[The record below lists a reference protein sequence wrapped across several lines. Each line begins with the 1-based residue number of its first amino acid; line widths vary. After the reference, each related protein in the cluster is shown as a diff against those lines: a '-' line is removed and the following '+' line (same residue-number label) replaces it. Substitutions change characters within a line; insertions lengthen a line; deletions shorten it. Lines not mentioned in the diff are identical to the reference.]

1 MNRVRVAFESSAVSD
16 AARSAGAEVLS
27 NGATESRYVVAGPG
41 CRRSARREQG
51 IAHVGWGIVT
61 VPEIS
66 RASVGLRSERG
77 PVLLAVMLS
86 IGLVA
91 IDATILATAVPAIV
105 DDLGGFTSFPWL
117 FSIYLLAQAVS
128 VPIYG
133 KVADLYGRKP
143 VMLLGIGLFVL
154 GSLLCGVAWS
164 MPALIVFRLVQ
175 GLGAGAVQPMGM
187 TIVGDIYSL
196 AERAKVQGYI
206 ASVWAMASVVGPTLG
221 GVFAD
226 YLSWR
231 WIFFINLPLGIAAG
245 WVFWRR
251 FGENVERRRHSV
263 DYWGATLLAAG
274 GSLLLLGLLE
284 GGVRWAWD
292 SAPGIGIFV
301 GATVLLLTFVAVESR
316 TPEPV
321 LPLWIFRRRVLN
333 AANSGAFIV
342 GVLMLGLTSYV
353 PLYAQGVLGH
363 GALVAGLA
371 LAAMTIGWPIAAAT
385 SGRFY
390 LSIGFRR
397 TVLMGAL
404 FVIAGAAL
412 LLPVGTDSSLWQLAL
427 PCFVMGIGF
436 GYVASPGVI
445 VAQSS
450 VGWEH
455 RGVATGSNM
464 FARSMGSAVGVAVFG
479 AIVNAR
485 VANAAP
491 SGTSLDLEQLSAGVL
506 APAIHAVFACS
517 AVVALILLLSGL
529 LMPRHAGTEATADS

>member
-1 MNRVRVAFESSAVSD
+1 VSA
-16 AARSAGAEVLS
+16 
-27 NGATESRYVVAGPG
+27 
-41 CRRSARREQG
+41 
-51 IAHVGWGIVT
+51 
-61 VPEIS
+61 PEIT

-77 PVLLAVMLS
+77 PILLAVMLS

-91 IDATILATAVPAIV
+91 IDSTILATAVPAVV

-143 VMLLGIGLFVL
+143 VMLLGIALFVV

-164 MPALIVFRLVQ
+164 MPALIFFRLVQ

-187 TIVGDIYSL
+187 TIVGDIYSM

-231 WIFFINLPLGIAAG
+231 WIFFVNLPLGIAAG
-245 WVFWRR
+245 WVLWRR
-251 FGENVERRRHSV
+251 FDETVERRKHSI
-263 DYWGATLLAAG
+263 DYLGAVLLAAG

-284 GGVRWAWD
+284 GGVRWEWG
-292 SAPGIGIFV
+292 SASGIAIFV
-301 GATVLLLTFVAVESR
+301 AAAALIGAFVAVEAR

-333 AANSGAFIV
+333 ASNSGSFVV

-363 GALVAGLA
+363 GALVAGLT

-390 LSIGFRR
+390 LTIGFRK

-404 FVIAGAAL
+404 FVIVGAAL
-412 LLPVGTDSSLWQLAL
+412 LLPVSADSGLWQLAL

-436 GYVASPGVI
+436 GYVASPGVV

-450 VGWEH
+450 VGWQH
-455 RGVATGSNM
+455 RGVATGTNM

-479 AIVNAR
+479 AIVNTR
-485 VANAAP
+485 VAHDAP
-491 SGTSLDLEQLSAGVL
+491 SGSALDLEHLSAGVL
-506 APAIHAVFACS
+506 APAIHTVFVCS
-517 AVVALILLLSGL
+517 AVVALALLLSGL
-529 LMPRHAGTEATADS
+529 LMPRRAGTEVSTDA

>member
-1 MNRVRVAFESSAVSD
+1 MSAP
-16 AARSAGAEVLS
+16 EV
-27 NGATESRYVVAGPG
+27 T
-41 CRRSARREQG
+41 
-51 IAHVGWGIVT
+51 
-61 VPEIS
+61 

-77 PVLLAVMLS
+77 PLLLAVMLS

-143 VMLLGIGLFVL
+143 VMLFGIGLFVA
-154 GSLLCGVAWS
+154 GSLLCGIAWS
-164 MPALIVFRLVQ
+164 MPALIFFRLVQ

-196 AERAKVQGYI
+196 AERATVQGYI
-206 ASVWAMASVVGPTLG
+206 ASVWAIASIVGPTLG
-221 GVFAD
+221 GIFAD

-231 WIFFINLPLGIAAG
+231 WIFFINLPLGIAAA
-245 WVFWRR
+245 WVMWRR
-251 FGENVERRRHSV
+251 FDEDIEPREHSI
-263 DYWGATLLAAG
+263 DYAGAVLLAAG
-274 GSLLLLGLLE
+274 GSLLLVGLLE
-284 GGVRWAWD
+284 GGVRWEWD
-292 SAPGIGIFV
+292 SLASVGMFV
-301 GATVLLLTFVAVESR
+301 AAALLLVAFVRVEAR
-316 TPEPV
+316 TAEPV

-333 AANSGAFIV
+333 ASNSGALIV

-353 PLYAQGVLGH
+353 PLYAQAVLGH

-385 SGRFY
+385 GGRFY
-390 LSIGFRR
+390 LTIGFRR
-397 TVLMGAL
+397 TVLMGA
-404 FVIAGAAL
+404 VIVVVGAAL
-412 LLPVGTDSSLWQLAL
+412 LLPVGADSALWQLAL

-450 VGWEH
+450 VGWKH
-455 RGVATGSNM
+455 RGVATGTNM

-479 AIVNAR
+479 AIVNSL
-485 VANAAP
+485 VAFDAP
-491 SGTSLDLEQLSAGVL
+491 AGKPLDLEHLSASVL
-506 APAIHAVFACS
+506 APAIHAVFVCS
-517 AVVALILLLSGL
+517 AVIALALLLSGL
-529 LMPRHAGTEATADS
+529 LMPHDAGTDEPTGS

>member
-1 MNRVRVAFESSAVSD
+1 
-16 AARSAGAEVLS
+16 
-27 NGATESRYVVAGPG
+27 
-41 CRRSARREQG
+41 
-51 IAHVGWGIVT
+51 
-61 VPEIS
+61 
-66 RASVGLRSERG
+66 
-77 PVLLAVMLS
+77 MLS

-91 IDATILATAVPAIV
+91 IDSTILATAVPAV
-105 DDLGGFTSFPWL
+105 VEDLGGFTSFPWL

-143 VMLLGIGLFVL
+143 VMLLGIGLFVV

-187 TIVGDIYSL
+187 TIVGDIYSM

-206 ASVWAMASVVGPTLG
+206 ASVWALASVVGPTLG

-231 WIFFINLPLGIAAG
+231 WIFLVNLPLGVAAG
-245 WVFWRR
+245 WVMLRR
-251 FGENVERRRHSV
+251 YDEHV
-263 DYWGATLLAAG
+263 DSRKHTIDYLGAVLLAAG
-274 GSLLLLGLLE
+274 GTLLLLGLLE
-284 GGVRWAWD
+284 GGVRWEWG
-292 SAPGIGIFV
+292 SAAGLFIFV
-301 GATVLLLTFVAVESR
+301 TAAVLLAAFVVVESR

-333 AANSGAFIV
+333 ASSSGAFVV

-363 GALVAGLA
+363 GAVAAGLA
-371 LAAMTIGWPIAAAT
+371 LAAMTIGWPIAAST

-390 LSIGFRR
+390 LTIGFRK

-412 LLPVGTDSSLWQLAL
+412 LLPVSANSALWALAL

-450 VGWEH
+450 VGWQH
-455 RGVATGSNM
+455 RGVATGTNM
-464 FARSMGSAVGVAVFG
+464 FFRSMGSAVGVAVFG
-479 AIVNAR
+479 AVVNSRLAGG
-485 VANAAP
+485 ATTGSP
-491 SGTSLDLEQLSAGVL
+491 LELEHLSASEL
-506 APAIHAVFACS
+506 ASALEAVFAS
-517 AVVALILLLSGL
+517 STVVALALLLSGL
-529 LMPRHAGTEATADS
+529 LMPRRAGTDAVANP

>member
-1 MNRVRVAFESSAVSD
+1 MSA
-16 AARSAGAEVLS
+16 
-27 NGATESRYVVAGPG
+27 P
-41 CRRSARREQG
+41 
-51 IAHVGWGIVT
+51 HVT
-61 VPEIS
+61 

-91 IDATILATAVPAIV
+91 IDATILATAVPAVV

-133 KVADLYGRKP
+133 KVSDLYGRKP
-143 VMLLGIGLFVL
+143 VMLLGIGLFVV
-154 GSLLCGVAWS
+154 GSLLCGLAWS
-164 MPALIVFRLVQ
+164 MPSLIAFRLVQ

-196 AERAKVQGYI
+196 EERATVQGYI
-206 ASVWAMASVVGPTLG
+206 ASVWALASVIGPTLG

-231 WIFFINLPLGIAAG
+231 WIFLVNLPLGLAAG
-245 WVFWRR
+245 WVVWRR
-251 FGENVERRRHSV
+251 FDERVERRDHAI
-263 DYWGATLLAAG
+263 DYLGAALLAVG

-284 GGVRWAWD
+284 GGVHWSWT
-292 SAPGIGIFV
+292 SATGVGIFV
-301 GATVLLLTFVAVESR
+301 AAGLLLVAFAAVESR
-316 TPEPV
+316 AAEPV
-321 LPLWIFRRRVLN
+321 LPPWVFRRRVLN
-333 AANSGAFIV
+333 AANSGAFVV

-371 LAAMTIGWPIAAAT
+371 LASMTIGWPIAAAT

-404 FVIAGAAL
+404 FAVAGAAL
-412 LLPVGTDSSLWQLAL
+412 LLLVDADSALWQLAL

-450 VGWEH
+450 VGWEQ
-455 RGVATGSNM
+455 RGVATGTNM
-464 FARSMGSAVGVAVFG
+464 FARSIGSAVGVAVFG
-479 AIVNAR
+479 AIVNSR
-485 VANAAP
+485 VADGGAGSTVA
-491 SGTSLDLEQLSAGVL
+491 LERLSADVL
-506 APAIHAVFACS
+506 APAIHAVFVCS
-517 AVVALILLLSGL
+517 AVVALALLVSGL
-529 LMPRHAGTEATADS
+529 LMPGRIEPADASG

>member
-1 MNRVRVAFESSAVSD
+1 VST
-16 AARSAGAEVLS
+16 
-27 NGATESRYVVAGPG
+27 TE
-41 CRRSARREQG
+41 
-51 IAHVGWGIVT
+51 IT
-61 VPEIS
+61 

-77 PVLLAVMLS
+77 PILLAVMLS

-91 IDATILATAVPAIV
+91 IDSTILATAVPAVV

-117 FSIYLLAQAVS
+117 FSIYLLSQAVA

-133 KVADLYGRKP
+133 KIADLYGRKP

-164 MPALIVFRLVQ
+164 MPTLILFRLVQ

-206 ASVWAMASVVGPTLG
+206 ASVWATASVVGPTLG

-231 WIFFINLPLGIAAG
+231 WIFWVNLPLGIAAG
-245 WVFWRR
+245 WVMWHRYNEDIDVR
-251 FGENVERRRHSV
+251 KHAI
-263 DYWGATLLAAG
+263 DYVGAVLLATG

-284 GGVRWAWD
+284 GGVRWEWG
-292 SAPGIGIFV
+292 SAAGLGVFL
-301 GATVLLLTFVAVESR
+301 GAAVLLATFIVVESR
-316 TPEPV
+316 TAEPV

-333 AANSGAFIV
+333 ASNSGAFVV

-363 GALVAGLA
+363 GALAAGLA
-371 LAAMTIGWPIAAAT
+371 LAAMTIGWPIAAST

-390 LSIGFRR
+390 LTIGFRR
-397 TVLMGAL
+397 TVLMGAV
-404 FVIAGAAL
+404 FVILGAAL
-412 LLPVGTDSSLWQLAL
+412 LLPVSADSALWALAL

-450 VGWEH
+450 VGWRH
-455 RGVATGSNM
+455 RGVATSTNM
-464 FARSMGSAVGVAVFG
+464 FSRSVGSAVGVAAFG
-479 AIVNAR
+479 AIVNSRLAGGTT
-485 VANAAP
+485 A
-491 SGTSLDLEQLSAGVL
+491 GTSLDLEQLSAGEL
-506 APAIHAVFACS
+506 APAIHTVFACS
-517 AVVALILLLSGL
+517 AVIALALLLSGL
-529 LMPRHAGTEATADS
+529 LMPHRAGRDTVATSSPTRT

>member
-1 MNRVRVAFESSAVSD
+1 MSA
-16 AARSAGAEVLS
+16 
-27 NGATESRYVVAGPG
+27 
-41 CRRSARREQG
+41 
-51 IAHVGWGIVT
+51 
-61 VPEIS
+61 PEIT

-77 PVLLAVMLS
+77 PLLLAVMLS

-91 IDATILATAVPAIV
+91 IDATILATAVPAVV

-154 GSLLCGVAWS
+154 GSLLCGIAWS
-164 MPALIVFRLVQ
+164 MPALIVFRLIQ

-206 ASVWAMASVVGPTLG
+206 AGVWATASVVGPTLG
-221 GVFAD
+221 GLFAD

-231 WIFFINLPLGIAAG
+231 WIFLVNLPLGVAAA
-245 WVFWRR
+245 WVMWRR
-251 FGENVERRRHSV
+251 FDEDVEPRKHAV
-263 DYWGATLLAAG
+263 DLVGAVLLAAG
-274 GSLLLLGLLE
+274 GALLLIGLLE
-284 GGVRWAWD
+284 GGVRWEWGSPAGL
-292 SAPGIGIFV
+292 GILG
-301 GATVLLLTFVAVESR
+301 GAVALLAAFVAVEARVS
-316 TPEPV
+316 EPV

-333 AANSGAFIV
+333 AANSGAFVV
-342 GVLMLGLTSYV
+342 GVLMLGLTTYV
-353 PLYAQGVLGH
+353 PLYAQAVLGH

-385 SGRFY
+385 GGRFY
-390 LSIGFRR
+390 LRIGFRR

-412 LLPVGTDSSLWQLAL
+412 LLLVDADSALWQLAL

-455 RGVATGSNM
+455 RGVATGTNM

-479 AIVNAR
+479 AIVNSR
-485 VANAAP
+485 VAGGAP
-491 SGTSLDLEQLSAGVL
+491 VGTQLDLEQLSAGVL
-506 APAIHAVFACS
+506 APAVHAVFVCS
-517 AVVALILLLSGL
+517 AAVALALVLSGL
-529 LMPRHAGTEATADS
+529 LMPRHAGRDALEDS

>member
-1 MNRVRVAFESSAVSD
+1 VSV
-16 AARSAGAEVLS
+16 S
-27 NGATESRYVVAGPG
+27 
-41 CRRSARREQG
+41 
-51 IAHVGWGIVT
+51 
-61 VPEIS
+61 EIT

-77 PVLLAVMLS
+77 PILLAVMLS

-91 IDATILATAVPAIV
+91 IDSTILATAVPAVV

-117 FSIYLLAQAVS
+117 FSIYLLAQAIA

-133 KVADLYGRKP
+133 KVADLNGRKP
-143 VMLLGIGLFVL
+143 VMLLGIGLFVV

-164 MPALIVFRLVQ
+164 MPALIFFRLVQ

-187 TIVGDIYSL
+187 TIVGDIYSI

-231 WIFFINLPLGIAAG
+231 WIFFVNLPLGAAAG
-245 WVFWRR
+245 WVMWRR
-251 FGENVERRRHSV
+251 YDEHIESRKHSI
-263 DYWGATLLAAG
+263 DYLGAGLLATG
-274 GSLLLLGLLE
+274 GTLLLLGLLE
-284 GGVRWAWD
+284 GGVRWEWG
-292 SAPGIGIFV
+292 SAAGLTVFV
-301 GATVLLLTFVAVESR
+301 AAAVLLGAFVVVESR

-321 LPLWIFRRRVLN
+321 LPLWIFQRRVLN
-333 AANSGAFIV
+333 ASNSGAFIV
-342 GVLMLGLTSYV
+342 GVLVLGLTSYV

-363 GALVAGLA
+363 GALAAGLA
-371 LAAMTIGWPIAAAT
+371 LAAMTIGWPIAAST

-390 LSIGFRR
+390 LTIGFRR

-404 FVIAGAAL
+404 FVIVGAAL
-412 LLPVGTDSSLWQLAL
+412 LLPVSADSALWALAL

-450 VGWEH
+450 VGWQH
-455 RGVATGSNM
+455 RGVATGTNM
-464 FARSMGSAVGVAVFG
+464 FSRSMGSAVGVAVFG
-479 AIVNAR
+479 AIVNSR
-485 VANAAP
+485 VAGGTTT
-491 SGTSLDLEQLSAGVL
+491 GTSLDLAQLSATVL
-506 APAIHAVFACS
+506 APAVHAVFTCS
-517 AVVALILLLSGL
+517 AVVALALLLSGL
-529 LMPRHAGTEATADS
+529 LMPHRAGRDAVANPRTEHPAGPSTRV

>member
-1 MNRVRVAFESSAVSD
+1 MSA
-16 AARSAGAEVLS
+16 
-27 NGATESRYVVAGPG
+27 
-41 CRRSARREQG
+41 
-51 IAHVGWGIVT
+51 
-61 VPEIS
+61 PEIT

-77 PVLLAVMLS
+77 PILLAVMLS

-91 IDATILATAVPAIV
+91 IDATILATAVPAVV

-143 VMLLGIGLFVL
+143 VMLLGIGLFVV
-154 GSLLCGVAWS
+154 GSLLCGIAWS

-187 TIVGDIYSL
+187 TIVGDIYSM

-206 ASVWAMASVVGPTLG
+206 ASVWALASVVGPTLG
-221 GVFAD
+221 GIFAD

-231 WIFFINLPLGIAAG
+231 WIFLVNLPLGAVAG
-245 WVFWRR
+245 WVMWKRYDER
-251 FGENVERRRHSV
+251 VEVRKHRI
-263 DYWGATLLAAG
+263 DFLGAGLLAAG
-274 GSLLLLGLLE
+274 GTLLLLGLLE
-284 GGVRWAWD
+284 GGVHWAWG
-292 SAPGIGIFV
+292 SVLGLGIF
-301 GATVLLLTFVAVESR
+301 AAAALLLAAFVVVEAR
-316 TPEPV
+316 APEPV

-333 AANSGAFIV
+333 ASSSGAFVV

-363 GALVAGLA
+363 GALVAGLT
-371 LAAMTIGWPIAAAT
+371 LAAMTIGWPIAAST

-412 LLPVGTDSSLWQLAL
+412 LLPVDTDSPLWALAL

-436 GYVASPGVI
+436 GYVASPGVV

-450 VGWEH
+450 VDWQN
-455 RGVATGSNM
+455 RGVATSTNM

-479 AIVNAR
+479 AIVNSSLSR
-485 VANAAP
+485 
-491 SGTSLDLEQLSAGVL
+491 GTGSSVDLEHLPGHVL
-506 APAIHAVFACS
+506 APAIHPVFVCS
-517 AVVALILLLSGL
+517 AVIALALLLSGL
-529 LMPRHAGTEATADS
+529 LMPQHAGTEARQAG